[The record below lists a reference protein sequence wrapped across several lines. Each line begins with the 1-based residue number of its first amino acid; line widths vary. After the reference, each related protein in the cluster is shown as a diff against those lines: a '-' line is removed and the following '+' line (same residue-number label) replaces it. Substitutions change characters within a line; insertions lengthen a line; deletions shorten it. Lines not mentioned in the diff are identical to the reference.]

1 MLDNNKNICYIKHVL
16 KQRSEHMVDKDTLD
30 KWLDILNYWFE
41 HIEDYAER
49 YPDMAPM
56 VKKFD
61 KMIDEMYNIWKQK

>member
-1 MLDNNKNICYIKHVL
+1 MSDIN
-16 KQRSEHMVDKDTLD
+16 QRSEKMIDKDTLD
-30 KWLDILNYWFE
+30 KWLDVLNYWFE

-61 KMIDEMYNIWKQK
+61 KMIDEMYNICIWKK

>member
-1 MLDNNKNICYIKHVL
+1 MINVNK
-16 KQRSEHMVDKDTLD
+16 ETLE

-61 KMIDEMYNIWKQK
+61 KIIDEMYNLTKEN